1 MKKIAI
7 KRLVLYVLPF
17 LVIPFLL
24 LFCTIIYL
32 CFWYFPF
39 ISTSLADTTSCP
51 HHPSISTSISNGVE
65 TVIATLGMVGV
76 ALSYINSARTYR
88 VKGILLEQVITWR
101 WPKYGIIFI
110 IHGLLALLGLFSCNV
125 DALQAALACLGG
137 ILLCT
142 GYSLYMA
149 YSIYFSRK
157 VPEKFL
163 VQYLSELT
171 MRKASS
177 TESRRIAYQ
186 LGLYIGERYQAEDF
200 QLDHSSAESQI
211 DKQLL
216 QSALTLL
223 EPGVDALNQPRQK
236 KVKQSYK
243 TLVGSL
249 SDMFDQMLSDKT
261 VFPDG
266 LPENPEDVILL
277 PITSWSQAF
286 RNHVR
291 HCATLWDNLLYP
303 VERDGKQAKLAADVL
318 LNAPQTAALCCGL
331 VLHLH
336 TSRIQ
341 SKNGIEGWQSCADF
355 LSRIANCARASNN
368 SAWNNKRDKV
378 LRCCMDMILLF
389 ICLAC
394 LQGANSIKMCT
405 AIDTI
410 LIDLFIAEKQKSTS
424 PNCYIPVNPL
434 FFTKYVYFAHMIFR
448 MLAIP
453 GVTVPFRLELYQ
465 QIPAITTALQ
475 KYIETK
481 LSETRN
487 GGNEDGSTDFPF
499 I

>member
-1 MKKIAI
+1 MNKIVT
-7 KRLVLYVLPF
+7 KHLVLYVLFF
-17 LVIPFLL
+17 LVIPVLL
-24 LFCTIIYL
+24 LFYTIIYL
-32 CFWYFPF
+32 CLWYLPS
-39 ISTSLADTTSCP
+39 IPASLANTTSVP
-51 HHPSISTSISNGVE
+51 EHLSVSDGVE
-65 TVIATLGMVGV
+65 AIIATLGMVGV
-76 ALSYINSARTYR
+76 ALSYINSARAYR
-88 VKGILLEQVITWR
+88 IKGILLDQVITWR

-110 IHGLLALLGLFSCNV
+110 IHGLLALLGLFSCKI
-125 DALQAALACLGG
+125 DALQAAFSCLGG

-157 VPEKFL
+157 TREKFL
-163 VQYLSELT
+163 VQYLSELPKYT
-171 MRKASS
+171 ASPI
-177 TESRRIAYQ
+177 ESRRIAYQ

-200 QLDHSSAESQI
+200 QLDQLSAEAQI

-223 EPGVDALNQPRQK
+223 EPGIEALDQSRQK
-236 KVKQSYK
+236 ENKPSYEAM
-243 TLVGSL
+243 VGSL
-249 SDMFDQMLSDKT
+249 SDIFDQMLSDKT
-261 VFPDG
+261 VFPYG
-266 LPENPEDVILL
+266 IPENSNDVILL
-277 PITSWSQAF
+277 PVTSWGQAF
-286 RNHVR
+286 RNHVH

-336 TSRIQ
+336 ASRIQ
-341 SKNGIEGWQSCADF
+341 SKNGTEGWQSCADF

-368 SAWNNKRDKV
+368 SAWSNERDKV

-424 PNCYIPVNPL
+424 PNCYIPVNAP
-434 FFTKYVYFAHMIFR
+434 FFTKYMYFAHMIFR

-453 GVTVPFRLELYQ
+453 GVTVPFRLELYR
-465 QIPAITTALQ
+465 QIPAITSTLE
-475 KYIETK
+475 KFIGKK

-487 GGNEDGSTDFPF
+487 GGNEDGSTAFPF